1 VYNRCTLVTRECST
15 GSDTCG
21 RLLRHLDDR
30 RVLQAK
36 RNKGMYQNNKTWFA
50 ASVWS
55 VVTVVSVESEGFR
68 SF

>member
-1 VYNRCTLVTRECST
+1 MGECST

-21 RLLRHLDDR
+21 RLLRHLDNR

-36 RNKGMYQNNKTWFA
+36 RNKGLYQNNKIWLA
-50 ASVWS
+50 ARVRS